1 MDMEAVFCDFLR
13 TTPECAL
20 VWQDLLK
27 EEKVVDIVRA
37 RRDRD
42 A

>member
-1 MDMEAVFCDFLR
+1 MDMETVFCDFLR

-27 EEKVVDIVRA
+27 EEKVVEIVLA
-37 RRDRD
+37 LCDCD
-42 A
+42 P

>member
-1 MDMEAVFCDFLR
+1 METVFCDFLR

-27 EEKVVDIVRA
+27 EEKVVGIVPMRCGPHE
-37 RRDRD
+37 
-42 A
+42 